1 MLTRDVAS
9 YRMRLCTVGSAR
21 PILYKYPSLHL
32 RDPVTSWLPP
42 SPQVM
47 NKFNDILEQF
57 AREIEQ
63 TADIFERNKDSPPV
77 TKNQP
82 PVAGAIKWV
91 RSLLE
96 RLKRTM
102 AKLLSTEEDMI
113 RTTEVGQAV
122 EAKFKAFARSVM
134 LTEKKWFSTWSES
147 INAVAM
153 QHLKQTIF
161 RRNATTS
168 ESQGRNA
175 RCRESGRWPEP
186 CVIATTSCGSCQH
199 VFLAHC
205 LICRPRGGQLPHRP
219 DQAHPRDALPGPHGL
234 SHPGDR
240 AQRGAAGAQLCGE
253 LASCCPTASRFGRL
267 PDLQLIRRCQECARA
282 PKFERANI
290 SLPFSS

>member
-1 MLTRDVAS
+1 MCLWAFP
-9 YRMRLCTVGSAR
+9 SAT
-21 PILYKYPSLHL
+21 PCSTDIPSPHA
-32 RDPVTSWLPP
+32 RDPVATRLPP

-168 ESQGRNA
+168 ESQG
-175 RCRESGRWPEP
+175 
-186 CVIATTSCGSCQH
+186 
-199 VFLAHC
+199 
-205 LICRPRGGQLPHRP
+205 
-219 DQAHPRDALPGPHGL
+219 
-234 SHPGDR
+234 SH
-240 AQRGAAGAQLCGE
+240 AAVGTGE
-253 LASCCPTASRFGRL
+253 ADVG
-267 PDLQLIRRCQECARA
+267 
-282 PKFERANI
+282 PKFT
-290 SLPFSS
+290 